1 MPAMDMISLALDL
14 IRLIVYWIS
23 SDCFEMRDKMNLQMD
38 EKRKGKLIS
47 FSVAWR
53 EEELDRVWDCGR
65 GRHSYF
71 LDLRQRE
78 PGHIVPQSVIVVEDE
93 DHGQGLSVN
102 NSGERQTG
110 PTLGTVLYEVGAPGG
125 HFYQVLTAGRSGQP
139 TGETEGAVRRGVLC
153 WPGARPVEV
162 TVAGGGVHGCE
173 VSGTSSGHQS
183 SQDQ

>member
-1 MPAMDMISLALDL
+1 M
-14 IRLIVYWIS
+14 
-23 SDCFEMRDKMNLQMD
+23 
-38 EKRKGKLIS
+38 
-47 FSVAWR
+47 
-53 EEELDRVWDCGR
+53 
-65 GRHSYF
+65 
-71 LDLRQRE
+71 RQRE
-78 PGHIVPQSVIVVEDE
+78 PGHIVPQSVIVVQDE

-139 TGETEGAVRRGVLC
+139 TGETERTVGRGVLC

-173 VSGTSSGHQS
+173 VSGTSSGHQA